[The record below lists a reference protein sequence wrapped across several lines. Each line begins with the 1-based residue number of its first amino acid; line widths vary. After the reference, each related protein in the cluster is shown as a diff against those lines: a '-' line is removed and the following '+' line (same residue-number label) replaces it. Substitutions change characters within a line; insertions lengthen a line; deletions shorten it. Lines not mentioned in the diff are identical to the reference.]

1 MLGLQRVE
9 PLFDPFL
16 RMIAAARLTRASALV
31 MGFVVALAVAG
42 SMHPASPDADEEE
55 DALAQFDAHDQ
66 RALGLGSVHRRAVT
80 ASAAAASA
88 AADFGDHP
96 GQERAIT
103 VRRLP
108 LLDREQ
114 QNIARFIAR
123 RYRIAIE
130 QTQHF
135 VEYAYRTARESKV
148 DPWLILAVISVE
160 SSFDPKAES
169 HQGAQGLMQVL
180 TRVHAEKFAPF
191 GGVAAA
197 FDPLAN
203 MKVGAQILKEYLGRD
218 GTVEG
223 ALKAYVGAAL
233 LPHDGGY
240 GAKVLGER
248 ERIAAAARGHATPG
262 AQPTRQA
269 SVDPRVSGD
278 PSTPRRDI

>member
-9 PLFDPFL
+9 PLFGLFL
-16 RMIAAARLTRASALV
+16 RMVAAASVTRAGAPAMVL
-31 MGFVVALAVAG
+31 VVAFALAG
-42 SMHPASPDADEEE
+42 SMHTVSLGPDEDE
-55 DALAQFDAHDQ
+55 ALVQLDAHDQ
-66 RALGLGSVHRRAVT
+66 RALGLGSVHRHRA
-80 ASAAAASA
+80 AAGAAAAT
-88 AADFGDHP
+88 GDTRAHP

-108 LLDREQ
+108 VLDTEQ

-123 RYRIAIE
+123 RYQVAIE
-130 QTQHF
+130 QTQYF
-135 VEYAYRTARESKV
+135 VEYAYRTAREFKV

-180 TRVHAEKFAPF
+180 TRVHVDKFAPF
-191 GGVAAA
+191 GGAAAA

-203 MKVGAQILKEYLGRD
+203 IKVGAQILKEYMGRD

-248 ERIAAAARGHATPG
+248 ERIAAAAKGHPDPAR
-262 AQPTRQA
+262 QPTRQA
-269 SVDPRVSGD
+269 SVDAAARGGLSPA
-278 PSTPRRDI
+278 RDI

>member
-1 MLGLQRVE
+1 MLAQQWVGQM
-9 PLFDPFL
+9 FDFCL
-16 RMIAAARLTRASALV
+16 RLVAAARLTRASAPMLA
-31 MGFVVALAVAG
+31 FAVALVVAG
-42 SMHPASPDADEEE
+42 SMHQSSMDVGEDE
-55 DALAQFDAHDQ
+55 ALAQLDAHDQ
-66 RALGLGSVHRRAVT
+66 RALGLGSARRQ
-80 ASAAAASA
+80 
-88 AADFGDHP
+88 AADAGA
-96 GQERAIT
+96 RAPLSEPALM

-108 LLDREQ
+108 VLNTEQ

-123 RYRIAIE
+123 RYSIAIE

-135 VEYAYRTARESKV
+135 VEYAYRTAREFKV

-180 TRVHAEKFAPF
+180 TRVHADKFAPF

-203 MKVGAQILKEYLGRD
+203 IKVGAQILKEYLGRD

-248 ERIAAAARGHATPG
+248 ERIAAAASGRAEPVE
-262 AQPTRQA
+262 QPARQA
-269 SVDPRVSGD
+269 SAASSVRGELRPA
-278 PSTPRRDI
+278 RDI

>member
-1 MLGLQRVE
+1 MLGQQRVE
-9 PLFDPFL
+9 QWFDFFV
-16 RMIAAARLTRASALV
+16 RMIAAARFTRASAP
-31 MGFVVALAVAG
+31 MMAFVVALAVAG
-42 SMHPASPDADEEE
+42 SMHPAVLDAEDEG
-55 DALAQFDAHDQ
+55 AAAQFDAHDQ
-66 RALGLGSVHRRAVT
+66 RALGLGSIRGHVAELD
-80 ASAAAASA
+80 
-88 AADFGDHP
+88 ADSP
-96 GQERAIT
+96 LAERAIT

-108 LLDREQ
+108 VLNAEQ

-135 VEYAYRTARESKV
+135 VEYAYRTARELKV

-160 SSFDPKAES
+160 SNFDPKAES
-169 HQGAQGLMQVL
+169 QQGAQGLMQVL
-180 TRVHAEKFAPF
+180 TRVHADKFAPF

-248 ERIAAAARGHATPG
+248 ERIAAAAKGQRDPVE
-262 AQPTRQA
+262 QPTRQA
-269 SVDPRVSGD
+269 SADARVSGE
-278 PSTPRRDI
+278 PEGARDI